1 MVVNYRARMSKFVW
15 GNSKMVVKKFRTTM
29 LIKEMDISRLMT
41 HVQQIVEEKFKE
53 RSREIKRVRIDSC
66 DFSHT

>member
-1 MVVNYRARMSKFVW
+1 MSKFVW

-41 HVQQIVEEKFKE
+41 HVQQIEEEKFKE
-53 RSREIKRVRIDSC
+53 RAREIKRVRIDSC